1 MWDKNQIVGILMLAG
16 FVVVASMVFVHA
28 AARP

>member
-1 MWDKNQIVGILMLAG
+1 MWDKNQMVGILMLAG
-16 FVVVASMVFVHA
+16 FVVVATIVFAH